1 MNLIYKASDGF
12 MKYVRVNLL
21 ILAVAVLSFSSC
33 NSGFKIDNP
42 YESVDWENHQQ
53 YKANFHT
60 HTTRSDGRLNP
71 DTVVDIYHA
80 LGYHILAITDHNEV
94 TYPWTQFSEMDAS
107 TKSFERA
114 ESEPETM
121 PAHFNYE
128 DRNPV
133 VLKMIDIEGNEFSRH
148 HHMGSFFN
156 DLLGTEDVKESL
168 EAIAEQDGIVML
180 NHPGRYNYPIDWYVD
195 LYQTHGHLIGLEVY
209 NQGDRY
215 PGDRP
220 KWDSLLTV
228 TMPDRPVWAYS
239 NDDMHSLPH
248 VGRNWN
254 MLVLPELS
262 HESVRNGMEKGLSYF
277 IYAPQGHDG
286 AEPPVI
292 YFVRTDNRSGT
303 IEINAGRYN
312 SVEWISEGRVVH
324 DGPVL
329 DLNELKNVGS
339 YVRAMFYGE
348 GETVVGTQP
357 FGIVK
362 K

>member
-1 MNLIYKASDGF
+1 MHLTYKLSLIGGR
-12 MKYVRVNLL
+12 YVRIYMLL
-21 ILAVAVLSFSSC
+21 LAMIAISFSSC
-33 NSGFKIDNP
+33 NSGPEIDNP
-42 YESVDWENHQQ
+42 YESVDWENHKQ

-94 TYPWTQFSEMDAS
+94 TYPWTDFSGMDAS
-107 TKSFERA
+107 TRSYERM

-156 DLLGTEDVKESL
+156 DLMGTSDVTESL
-168 EAIAEQDGIVML
+168 EVVAAEDGIVML
-180 NHPGRYNYPIDWYVD
+180 NHPGRYNYPVEWYTD
-195 LYQTHGHLIGLEVY
+195 LYQNHDHLIGLEVY

-215 PGDRP
+215 PQDRS

-228 TMPDRPVWAYS
+228 TMPGRNVWAYS
-239 NDDMHSLPH
+239 NDDMHALSH

-254 MLVLPELS
+254 MLILPELT
-262 HESVRNGMEKGLSYF
+262 HESVREGMENGLSYF
-277 IYAPQGHDG
+277 IYAPGGHSG
-286 AEPPVI
+286 PEPPVI
-292 YFVRTDNRSGT
+292 HSINAKNST
-303 IEINAGRYN
+303 IEIDASGYN
-312 SVEWISEGRVVH
+312 SVEWISEGKVVH
-324 DGPVL
+324 DGAVI
-329 DLNELKNVGS
+329 DLNELENIGS
-339 YVRAMFYGE
+339 YLRAMFYGP
-348 GETVVGTQP
+348 GNTVAGTQP
-357 FGIVK
+357 FGIK
-362 K
+362 

>member
-1 MNLIYKASDGF
+1 MH
-12 MKYVRVNLL
+12 
-21 ILAVAVLSFSSC
+21 LSFKLAHYVGRYIRINYFFLALIAISFSGC
-33 NSGFKIDNP
+33 NSGVEIDNP
-42 YESVDWENHQQ
+42 YESVDWENDMQ

-94 TYPWTQFSEMDAS
+94 TYPWTGFSGMDAS
-107 TKSFERA
+107 SRSYERV

-121 PAHFNYE
+121 PSHFNYE
-128 DRNPV
+128 DRNPL

-156 DLLGTEDVKESL
+156 GLLGTEDVTESL

-180 NHPGRYNYPIDWYVD
+180 NHPGRYDYPIDWYVD

-215 PGDRP
+215 PQDRS

-228 TMPDRPVWAYS
+228 TMPDRNIWAYS
-239 NDDMHSLPH
+239 NDDMHALPH

-254 MLVLPELS
+254 MLILPELT
-262 HESVRNGMEKGLSYF
+262 HESVREGMENGLSYF
-277 IYAPQGHDG
+277 IYAPQGHNG
-286 AEPPVI
+286 PEPPVI
-292 YFVRTDNRSGT
+292 NSIKINKST
-303 IEINAGRYN
+303 IKINASGYN
-312 SVEWISEGRVVH
+312 NVEWISEGRVVH
-324 DGPVL
+324 DGPAI
-329 DLNELKNVGS
+329 NLKKTEKIGS
-339 YVRAMFYGE
+339 YVRAILYGP
-348 GETVVGTQP
+348 GETVAGTQP
-357 FGIVK
+357 FGVK
-362 K
+362 